1 MGDELLGRG
10 GFGEVLSG
18 SLNEGEA
25 VRPVA
30 LKRLN
35 LSRADAQM
43 FGSALLDEVG
53 IMMSLDH
60 ACVLRCLGAV
70 LDPAALDSAHR
81 PLGCCIVTER
91 CLGSLRGSLDQL
103 GGERE
108 PKTGA
113 DLVASLLASWTNSL
127 KVASDVAR
135 GMDYLYR
142 KTPPVQ
148 HRDLKAANVLL
159 VVEGD
164 GLVAKICDFGSAK
177 WRIALASTS
186 TGNKGSTTA
195 WSAPETYRSKGSP
208 GVFTEASDVWSF
220 GMLVFEIVFLKS
232 PYQGYGD
239 PDILNAVL
247 ILKELPYDEDA
258 LPSACPTALL
268 EAMKACLDFA
278 PAARPRFSKLA
289 QDLGSSGTAAAALS
303 EEITTVPAV
312 AKLIVT

>member
-1 MGDELLGRG
+1 MYTMQARAAALFVPGIPLIPSALLTMGDELLGRG

-113 DLVASLLASWTNSL
+113 DLAASLLASWTNSL
-127 KVASDVAR
+127 KV
-135 GMDYLYR
+135 
-142 KTPPVQ
+142 
-148 HRDLKAANVLL
+148 
-159 VVEGD
+159 
-164 GLVAKICDFGSAK
+164 KIPSRLPC
-177 WRIALASTS
+177 
-186 TGNKGSTTA
+186 
-195 WSAPETYRSKGSP
+195 
-208 GVFTEASDVWSF
+208 VFSSVW
-220 GMLVFEIVFLKS
+220 
-232 PYQGYGD
+232 
-239 PDILNAVL
+239 N
-247 ILKELPYDEDA
+247 
-258 LPSACPTALL
+258 
-268 EAMKACLDFA
+268 
-278 PAARPRFSKLA
+278 
-289 QDLGSSGTAAAALS
+289 
-303 EEITTVPAV
+303 
-312 AKLIVT
+312 

>member
-1 MGDELLGRG
+1 MLQGAVLYARGIPLIPSALLTMGDELLGRG

-113 DLVASLLASWTNSL
+113 DLAASLLASWTNSL
-127 KVASDVAR
+127 KV
-135 GMDYLYR
+135 
-142 KTPPVQ
+142 
-148 HRDLKAANVLL
+148 
-159 VVEGD
+159 
-164 GLVAKICDFGSAK
+164 KIPSRHSCIVS
-177 WRIALASTS
+177 
-186 TGNKGSTTA
+186 
-195 WSAPETYRSKGSP
+195 
-208 GVFTEASDVWSF
+208 SF
-220 GMLVFEIVFLKS
+220 CNWYMFL
-232 PYQGYGD
+232 
-239 PDILNAVL
+239 
-247 ILKELPYDEDA
+247 
-258 LPSACPTALL
+258 
-268 EAMKACLDFA
+268 M
-278 PAARPRFSKLA
+278 
-289 QDLGSSGTAAAALS
+289 SS
-303 EEITTVPAV
+303 
-312 AKLIVT
+312 